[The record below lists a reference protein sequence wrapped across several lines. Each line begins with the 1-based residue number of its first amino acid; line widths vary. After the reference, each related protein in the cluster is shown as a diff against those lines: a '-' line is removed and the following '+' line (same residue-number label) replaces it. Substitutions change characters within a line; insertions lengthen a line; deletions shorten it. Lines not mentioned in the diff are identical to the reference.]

1 MLNRRLR
8 LSTKRYGMLLLLLS
22 CVGIYVWTAQC
33 RTQETGSA
41 APTLYRVLEDSMG
54 TDIIIGVASN
64 IDEKQLRATL
74 ARAAD
79 DHQTDAARDYI
90 GLDHLWVEAY
100 LVDGEKRSAFPA
112 GRVRRYVHNPGKH
125 DGLVD
130 KLFNLMGRRKDKFII
145 TLVEAR
151 RSLN

>member
-1 MLNRRLR
+1 MLKRRLR
-8 LSTKRYGMLLLLLS
+8 LSSKIYGMLLLLLS
-22 CVGIYVWTAQC
+22 GVGIYVWAAQC

-41 APTLYRVLEDSMG
+41 APTSYRVLEDSMG

-64 IDEKQLRATL
+64 VDEKQLRETL
-74 ARAAD
+74 SRAAD

-100 LVDGEKRSAFPA
+100 LVEGEKRSAVPA
-112 GRVRRYVHNPGKH
+112 GRMRRYVHNPGKH

-130 KLFNLMGRRKDKFII
+130 KFFNLMGRKKDKFTV